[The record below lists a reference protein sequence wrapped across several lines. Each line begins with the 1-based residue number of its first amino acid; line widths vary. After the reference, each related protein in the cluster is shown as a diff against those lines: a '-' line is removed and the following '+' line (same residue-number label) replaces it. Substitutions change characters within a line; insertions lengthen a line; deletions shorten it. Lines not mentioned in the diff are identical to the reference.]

1 MHNSPPQSSP
11 LLSNLSSIITTQ
23 GYISPSIENLSF
35 LMNSSPTIK
44 NLLTFSLNA
53 LSNYNSLKQAKS
65 SLSFYNLYQDKI
77 QHYHNLKQ
85 TKENKLKELQS
96 KRQLLSK
103 LKSKKAELLSTN
115 RSLLSTINAHSNKE
129 TFSNIK
135 AKILSLGQLKVTS
148 LLKQLNNFAALENV
162 KYDHCYFGK
171 DYHNKAITT
180 QNTVEFDINQHLQ
193 NTSHELSII
202 NNDSLLSNVNDTTSQ
217 PVPLPKLSVD
227 DVMKYTPITQDA
239 YAKEIQ
245 QKLRVLMQHKSSS
258 SSNNDDAISLST
270 CSNNNNCINDIT
282 NTFKDIVNAVIT
294 DIQKEEERI
303 SLQYNE
309 TAETYNDAIASTQSE
324 NKTLITTHN
333 IPQAHIQI
341 IKQLTLGK
349 IFKDLSRSYQ
359 QFNDVADEFELP
371 KCFIS
376 KDTPL
381 KFAHL
386 ANIIKTYKKL
396 LMRTDGFILK
406 RLLPLGVCL
415 EDKCTDM
422 WNVIH
427 TENDYFIK
435 MNYNTFTNNN
445 NNTIC
450 DINDYK
456 YDKHILKEFNVYSK
470 YDIYTYFCKYL
481 YHYKYMNTCSTN
493 IKRKT
498 DLIYNNKYYQTFLK
512 QSKDTLKEVETFIKG
527 VNYNQEYKLMYNK
540 SLIPQMAMLINEFKD
555 IKYISYS

>member
-1 MHNSPPQSSP
+1 MHNPPPQPSP
-11 LLSNLSSIITTQ
+11 ILSHLSSIITTQ
-23 GYISPSIENLSF
+23 GYISPSLESLSF
-35 LMNSSPTIK
+35 LMNSSPTIN

-53 LSNYNSLKQAKS
+53 LSNYSSLKQAKS
-65 SLSFYNLYQDKI
+65 SLSFYTLYQDKI
-77 QHYHNLKQ
+77 QHHHNLKQ
-85 TKENKLKELQS
+85 TKETKLKHLQS
-96 KRQLLSK
+96 KRQVLSL
-103 LKSKKAELLSTN
+103 LKSKKAELASTN
-115 RSLLSTINAHSNKE
+115 RSLLSTITAHSNKE

-135 AKILSLGQLKVTS
+135 AKILSLGQLKLSS
-148 LLKQLNNFAALENV
+148 LLKQLNTFAALENV
-162 KYDHCYFGK
+162 KYDHCYFGN

-180 QNTVEFDINQHLQ
+180 RNAVEFDINQHLQ

-217 PVPLPKLSVD
+217 PVPLPKLSID

-245 QKLRVLMQHKSSS
+245 QKLRVLMQHKSSP
-258 SSNNDDAISLST
+258 SNEDDAISLST
-270 CSNNNNCINDIT
+270 CSNNNNCNSDIN

-309 TAETYNDAIASTQSE
+309 TAETYNNAITSAQRE
-324 NKTLITTHN
+324 NKTLLTTRN
-333 IPQAHIQI
+333 VPQAHIQI
-341 IKQLTLGK
+341 IKRLALGK

-371 KCFIS
+371 RCFIS

-381 KFAHL
+381 KFVHL
-386 ANIIKTYKKL
+386 ANVIKTYKKL

-445 NNTIC
+445 NNTHC
-450 DINDYK
+450 DINEYK

-481 YHYKYMNTCSTN
+481 YHYKYITTCSNN

-498 DLIYNNKYYQTFLK
+498 DLIYNNKHYQTYMK
-512 QSKDTLKEVETFIKG
+512 QSKETLKEVEAFVNG

-540 SLIPQMAMLINEFKD
+540 TLIPCMEMLINEFKD